1 MAGDS
6 SAGSW
11 KEAFTKVHEN
21 CNISATY
28 RHIGHPGSLLF
39 PVAFQKSPNRDMRTL
54 TSPNEPATRLLDTVQ
69 KLKPNIT
76 LLFSETMHVCEF
88 SLNKSAPLVNARKNL
103 EKWKI
108 LIRTAIPQLIE
119 ALLPYTT
126 PGD

>member
-1 MAGDS
+1 
-6 SAGSW
+6 
-11 KEAFTKVHEN
+11 
-21 CNISATY
+21 
-28 RHIGHPGSLLF
+28 
-39 PVAFQKSPNRDMRTL
+39 MRTL

-119 ALLPYTT
+119 ALLPYTI